1 MSSSLWA
8 PRLLEAANE
17 RSRNACAVD
26 VHRFPSLPTHPP
38 RTIPASGNAKSQKK
52 MEIMT
57 LKKTPTPPLSLN
69 RWQTETVD
77 LLPFSFS
84 IFLFGSTSTFWM
96 SIRFCFRLRARARA
110 RVCVCGCRC
119 VFYTELP
126 SRPLPRPFSTGLR
139 YLLFFSSTLTFPFG
153 CAMCVCVC
161 FFLLWTF
168 LLLNI
173 VALLPF
179 PRRDPRRDGR
189 IVVLAILFVCL
200 FVGGFPPTNL
210 LLVVF
215 MSALTPP
222 PFPHLH
228 SVDVVFFS
236 LGIYRSKI
244 TRQNHRRRRVSF
256 GSQPKHKKNTHAH
269 PKKKISI

>member
-1 MSSSLWA
+1 
-8 PRLLEAANE
+8 
-17 RSRNACAVD
+17 
-26 VHRFPSLPTHPP
+26 
-38 RTIPASGNAKSQKK
+38 
-52 MEIMT
+52 MT

-189 IVVLAILFVCL
+189 IVVLALLFVCL

-222 PFPHLH
+222 FPPSPLRRRC
-228 SVDVVFFS
+228 FFS

-256 GSQPKHKKNTHAH
+256 GSQPKHKKKHTRT
-269 PKKKISI
+269 PKKKDFNLIPAIVDQS

>member
-1 MSSSLWA
+1 MFTVFPPSPPTPLGQSQPAGTQKAKKNGNNDTKKNTNSSSFSESLANRNRGSSSFFFFYFFIWFHLH
-8 PRLLEAANE
+8 LLD
-17 RSRNACAVD
+17 VD
-26 VHRFPSLPTHPP
+26 SIL
-38 RTIPASGNAKSQKK
+38 
-52 MEIMT
+52 
-57 LKKTPTPPLSLN
+57 
-69 RWQTETVD
+69 
-77 LLPFSFS
+77 FS
-84 IFLFGSTSTFWM
+84 IT
-96 SIRFCFRLRARARA
+96 CARARA
-110 RVCVCGCRC
+110 CVCVCGCRC

-189 IVVLAILFVCL
+189 IVVLALLFVCL

-222 PFPHLH
+222 LSPISTPSTL
-228 SVDVVFFS
+228 FFFTRNLS
-236 LGIYRSKI
+236 IKNYKAKSPSPPRFVWI
-244 TRQNHRRRRVSF
+244 TTETQK
-256 GSQPKHKKNTHAH
+256 KHTRT
-269 PKKKISI
+269 PKKKDFNLIPAIVDQS